1 MYELDSYMDVENIVY
16 LQDRDKKNVLEKMVK
31 LSFDTGKIGD
41 LEKFRTAILDREAI
55 MSTGLGLGLAVP
67 HAKLRGIEE
76 FFVTIGI
83 LKNPVEW
90 QAIDDQPVSLV
101 FMIGGPDDRQQDY
114 LGILSKLVLFTK
126 NKDRHEGILKASTP
140 EEVISL
146 FTTRN

>member
-1 MYELDSYMDVENIVY
+1 MYELDSYMDVKNISFI
-16 LQDRDKKNVLEKMVK
+16 QESSKEKVLEKMVQ
-31 LSFDTGKIGD
+31 LSFDNGKIRD
-41 LEKFRTAILDREAI
+41 LDSFKNAIFDREGI

-67 HAKLRGIEE
+67 HAKLKGIDE

-101 FMIGGPDDRQQDY
+101 FMIGGPDNRQQDY

-126 NKDRHEGILKASTP
+126 NSDRHEGLLKASTP
-140 EEVISL
+140 EDVIKL
-146 FTTRN
+146 FISRN

>member
-1 MYELDSYMDVENIVY
+1 MYELDSYMDVKSIVY
-16 LQDRDKKNVLEKMVK
+16 LQAKKKEEVLEKMVQ
-31 LSFDTGKIGD
+31 LSFDNGKIKD
-41 LEKFRTAILDREAI
+41 LNRFKTAIFDREAI

-67 HAKLRGIEE
+67 HAKLKGIEE

-83 LKNPVEW
+83 LADPVEW

-126 NKDRHEGILKASTP
+126 NKERHEGVLKASTP
-140 EEVISL
+140 EEVIRL
-146 FTTRN
+146 FTTKN